1 MKVSNPVKV
10 LVSAGGGLGVIL
22 ALHQAQV
29 IGATNTSADT
39 NAPGVSATAKA
50 HTSQLESAI
59 GALTK
64 QEQAVKNQL
73 SQTSSELATKQQ
85 ELAQAT
91 AAAIAAEQRAAGA
104 AVSSGYSTATRSPAP
119 AATTRASS
127 ASGSD
132 DSGGDN

>member
-39 NAPGVSATAKA
+39 NTPSVSATAKA
-50 HTSQLESAI
+50 RTSQLESTI
-59 GALTK
+59 SALAK
-64 QEQAVKNQL
+64 QEQAIKTQL
-73 SQTSSELATKQQ
+73 SQTSSELTTKQQ
-85 ELAQAT
+85 ELAQAS
-91 AAAIAAEQRAAGA
+91 ASAIAAQQRAAAA
-104 AVSSGYSTATRSPAP
+104 AVSSYSTVTRAAAP

-127 ASGSD
+127 ATGD
-132 DSGGDN
+132 DSGGDD

>member
-39 NAPGVSATAKA
+39 NAPSVSATAKA
-50 HTSQLESAI
+50 RTSQLESAI
-59 GALTK
+59 SALTK

-85 ELAQAT
+85 ELAQAS
-91 AAAIAAEQRAAGA
+91 AAAIAAEQRAA
-104 AVSSGYSTATRSPAP
+104 STAISSSYTAVAKSPTP

-127 ASGSD
+127 ASGGD
-132 DSGGDN
+132 DSGGDD